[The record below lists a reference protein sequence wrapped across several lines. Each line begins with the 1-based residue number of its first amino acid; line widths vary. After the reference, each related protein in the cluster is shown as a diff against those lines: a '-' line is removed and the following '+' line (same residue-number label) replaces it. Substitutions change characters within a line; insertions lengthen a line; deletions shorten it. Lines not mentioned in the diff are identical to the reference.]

1 LSGWAKALVC
11 LQKPNKIQEFEP
23 ECLERTLE
31 KLIRQILDR
40 IIVSANEDI
49 VDYIKEVRMILA
61 DSIDTLLNLQADI
74 TLEQDEAIIPITS
87 KAELV
92 DITYDIA
99 YEQKIKSA
107 QDQYIKRDPF

>member
-1 LSGWAKALVC
+1 M
-11 LQKPNKIQEFEP
+11 
-23 ECLERTLE
+23 ERTLE

-61 DSIDTLLNLQADI
+61 DSIDALLNLQADI